1 MSEEQFWH
9 YIAAGEKQGPV
20 SVEQLHGL
28 VADGTITPDTQVWT
42 ESLEEWTAASNL
54 EGLFPDQAVP
64 PQGPTLITGE
74 AAQVSTPLAAAPVA
88 QPVTAQAPGFSLGGS
103 LAGGPHFAGGGM
115 APGTEQRLQIRSV
128 GVLQMG
134 LFGMCMGVVI
144 AILYNVLMATIFGA
158 LLSWASAATGGSL
171 PIEAAGGMG
180 ISWLISLLLTS
191 LLGAICGFI
200 QGVMTAAVYNLAARM
215 CGGIVLKLKA
225 LPNW

>member
-74 AAQVSTPLAAAPVA
+74 AAQVSNPLAAAPVA

-115 APGTEQRLQIRSV
+115 PPGTEQRLQIRSV
-128 GVLQMG
+128 GILQS
-134 LFGMCMGVVI
+134 GVVGACLGI
-144 AILYNVLMATIFGA
+144 VAFGFNG
-158 LLSWASAATGGSL
+158 LLWICFYGLLVAKLGGGGS
-171 PIEAAGGMG
+171 EAAYVGVGLG
-180 ISWLISLLLTS
+180 AFIVIGLILSG
-191 LLGAICGFI
+191 LLGFI
-200 QGVMTAAVYNLAARM
+200 YGLIAALVYNLAARM